1 MDRIVEQ
8 ADIIIYHHISRYISI
23 DMCAAQRL
31 CRGYGRY
38 GHSTIIRDSLYV
50 ESKALYTI
58 NGDMTIWAS
67 HP

>member
-1 MDRIVEQ
+1 
-8 ADIIIYHHISRYISI
+8 
-23 DMCAAQRL
+23 MCAAQRL

>member
-31 CRGYGRY
+31 CRGMAGMVIPPSSGIPCMWNLKHY
-38 GHSTIIRDSLYV
+38 ILLLVI
-50 ESKALYTI
+50 
-58 NGDMTIWAS
+58 
-67 HP
+67 